1 MKQFLLRATIVVA
14 VLLLVTVPLW
24 LSTSR
29 KSARAEVPLLVNGIR
44 TAEVT
49 YQKAFEDYVSAEAA
63 PRPLTA
69 VDDHAVPWKPT
80 PGFVKLVWTP
90 DQEEVWGAYQVVA
103 RGEHFTITGTC
114 DVDGDGER
122 ATFTATEADPA
133 AMATDAGV
141 F

>member
-1 MKQFLLRATIVVA
+1 MGANSGAREVA
-14 VLLLVTVPLW
+14 GERLLLEKEKLSGLRPAAYAAAKLTHVGALSVFQGLW
-24 LSTSR
+24 ML
-29 KSARAEVPLLVNGIR
+29 
-44 TAEVT
+44 
-49 YQKAFEDYVSAEAA
+49 
-63 PRPLTA
+63 
-69 VDDHAVPWKPT
+69 
-80 PGFVKLVWTP
+80 GFVKLVWTP